1 MTDVY
6 VSPTEPPE
14 LHALGTLTMLPEE
27 YGADIMWESRLGLVG
42 VQRKVFPEDFLASVH
57 DNRLNF
63 QLQQMKQL
71 DVAILLLEG
80 PVQWTTEGLLYGR
93 APRRKVYSK
102 HRDYAWDRVQLH
114 NYLASVQMRG
124 VQVHHTDSLRHTI
137 ECVNGLRVWTDK
149 REHSSLDS
157 RGAAKS
163 AVWYDLSNPEFFTW
177 FYQALLPSGIG
188 PKTAAA
194 LYERLGV
201 ILRLTVGLEELESV
215 PGIGKLTAAKIV
227 RIWHEQRTNPDQ

>member
-1 MTDVY
+1 
-6 VSPTEPPE
+6 
-14 LHALGTLTMLPEE
+14 MLPEE

-71 DVAILLLEG
+71 DVAILMLEG

-93 APRRKVYSK
+93 TPRNKVYSG
-102 HRDYAWDRVQLH
+102 HRNLNQEYAWDRVQLH

-124 VQVHHTDSLRHTI
+124 VQVHHTESIRDTI

-194 LYERLGV
+194 IYARLGV

-215 PGIGKLTAAKIV
+215 PGIGRKTAAKIV
-227 RIWHEQRTNPDQ
+227 RIWHDQI